1 MKQVV
6 ISHGFQ
12 VTPELT
18 WGDPPGL
25 LWYPA
30 LKETLTKKGYT
41 VNIPLL
47 PDTNHPRVGPWT
59 DGLRRAV
66 DGDPAS
72 TILVGHSVGGANV
85 LRYLERR
92 EGEQPFAGA
101 VLVSTNAFDV
111 GYTDLAEFFATA
123 FEYERIRKNVKQMV
137 IIFAIDDPVLA
148 PDALKHGLTF
158 LKNLDARMIVLPS
171 GGHFTPFDDCRALLE
186 TLQGTIEMLG

>member
-18 WGDPPGL
+18 WGNPPGL

-41 VNIPLL
+41 VSIPLL
-47 PDTNHPRVGPWT
+47 PDPDHPRVEPWT
-59 DGLRRAV
+59 DAFGRAV
-66 DGDPAS
+66 DGDPDS
-72 TILVGHSVGGANV
+72 TILVGHSIGSANV

-92 EGEQPFAGA
+92 EGEKPFAGA
-101 VLVSTNAFDV
+101 ILVSANAFEV

-123 FEYERIRKNVKQMV
+123 FAYERIRKNVKQIV
-137 IIFAIDDPVLA
+137 TIFAIDDPVLA
-148 PDALKHGLTF
+148 PDALKHGLIF
-158 LKNLDARMIVLPS
+158 LKQLDARMIVLPS
-171 GGHFTPFDDCRALLE
+171 GGHFTPSDDCRVLLE